1 MKQKGEES
9 KLASVLKLA
18 ANAYAPVD
26 ATSISTG
33 NWLDATQCSSS
44 LFLYNQHSGLFL
56 GIQHSSFRQT

>member
-33 NWLDATQCSSS
+33 NWLDATQCRYGH
-44 LFLYNQHSGLFL
+44 FLYTQHSGLFL